1 VAEEGG
7 RHERIRHARIMPA
20 NASGAKRSGD
30 LASAAGG
37 RPAACVA
44 TVSRVNHGQARGE
57 VPALAAVADRADA
70 LADTAEL
77 MGDDEGAQRLREQ
90 AADLRLRAMRL
101 LDG

>member
-1 VAEEGG
+1 V
-7 RHERIRHARIMPA
+7 
-20 NASGAKRSGD
+20 D
-30 LASAAGG
+30 D
-37 RPAACVA
+37 
-44 TVSRVNHGQARGE
+44 GQARGD

-77 MGDDEGAQRLREQ
+77 MGDDEGARRLREQ